1 MSTIKPEPMR
11 IDEYSVWVHT
21 DISPVSSDDFN
32 GFEYDMVQYEKD
44 EFILNMYEKMNATI
58 DAVVDIDVAL
68 VKSGLMAISDVNEIM
83 RERVEVSTSGKGS
96 SLL

>member
-1 MSTIKPEPMR
+1 
-11 IDEYSVWVHT
+11 
-21 DISPVSSDDFN
+21 
-32 GFEYDMVQYEKD
+32 
-44 EFILNMYEKMNATI
+44 MNATI